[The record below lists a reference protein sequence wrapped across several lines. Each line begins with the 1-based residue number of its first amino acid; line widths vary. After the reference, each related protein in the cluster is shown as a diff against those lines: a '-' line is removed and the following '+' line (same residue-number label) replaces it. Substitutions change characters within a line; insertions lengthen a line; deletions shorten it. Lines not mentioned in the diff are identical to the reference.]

1 MHPTPAKSAEA
12 ARSAERKFLT
22 FMLGKASYGI
32 DVLKTREIIRLVDIT
47 AVPRM
52 PDYVKGV
59 INLRGRIIPVID
71 LRLRFA
77 LANADA
83 TERTCIVVVQVS
95 LPGNLALQMG
105 LIVDAVEEVIN
116 LPDADIEPPPNFG
129 AQVTTDA
136 ILGMAKVRDS
146 VKTLLDI
153 DKVLASDSLANL
165 QAGF

>member
-1 MHPTPAKSAEA
+1 MQTTKKADGTRGP
-12 ARSAERKFLT
+12 ERKFLT

-153 DKVLASDSLANL
+153 DKVLAADSLANF